1 MRTGSVKIND
11 KEYTICLSTRVLIGL
26 EEKGLSLDGVFA
38 DTSHQLTNLMTLLSL
53 MIDAGYRWQLM
64 KGADDPEEPL
74 TFEQLMDSTAID
86 QYAEIVQSITATVAS
101 ERKVEATPPK
111 RKAVSRPG
119 RNPQD

>member
-1 MRTGSVKIND
+1 MRTGRVKIND

-38 DTSHQLTNLMTLLSL
+38 DTAHQLTNLMTLLSL
-53 MIDAGYRWQLM
+53 MIDAGYRWAKM
-64 KGADDPEEPL
+64 NGEEAEEPL

-86 QYAEIVQSITATVAS
+86 QYTEIVQSITATVAS

>member
-1 MRTGSVKIND
+1 MRTGRVKIND

-38 DTSHQLTNLMTLLSL
+38 DTAHQLTNLMTLLSL
-53 MIDAGYRWQLM
+53 MIDAGYRWATM
-64 KGADDPEEPL
+64 NGEEAEEPL

>member
-1 MRTGSVKIND
+1 MRTGRVKIND

-38 DTSHQLTNLMTLLSL
+38 DTAHQLTNLMTLLSL
-53 MIDAGYRWQLM
+53 MIDAGYRWAKM
-64 KGADDPEEPL
+64 NGEEAEEPL
-74 TFEQLMDSTAID
+74 TFGELMDSTAID
-86 QYAEIVQSITATVAS
+86 QYTEIVQSITATVAS

-119 RNPQD
+119 RNPQG